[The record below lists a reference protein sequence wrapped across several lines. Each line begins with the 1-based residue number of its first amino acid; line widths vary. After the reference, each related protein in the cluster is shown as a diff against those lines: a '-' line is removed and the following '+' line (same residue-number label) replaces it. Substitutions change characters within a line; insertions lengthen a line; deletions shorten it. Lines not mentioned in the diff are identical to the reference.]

1 VNRLR
6 SSAPVAVLVAGCALL
21 GAGVAGVARVD
32 RPLQAAAEQ
41 QAPAVK
47 PDVDV
52 SWHHRYGDCPPDGA
66 PAAKRAERT

>member
-1 VNRLR
+1 M
-6 SSAPVAVLVAGCALL
+6 AVLLAGCTML

-41 QAPAVK
+41 QAPTAQ

-52 SWHHRYGDCPPDGA
+52 SWHDRDGRDCPPDGS
-66 PAAKRAERT
+66 PEPKRAERT